1 MTLTA
6 PRPIATSLPATAS
19 PATGGLARVACI
31 ARFTLQEAM
40 SRRIILAGLLLS
52 AAFVALF
59 ALGFWFAYDKAV
71 EVSGTGA
78 SRTLPGVAAALLTV
92 MGLYAISFLASFL
105 ALFLSVGAISGEV
118 DSGTILAILAR
129 PVRRVEF
136 VLGRW
141 LAYAALLG
149 AYVVLM
155 VGLLLLVA
163 KVVAGYEVTDAPPAV
178 GLMVLQALV
187 LLTLSLL
194 GSSRLPTLANGV
206 VVFSLFGLA
215 WLGGIIEFIGDLLRN
230 DAMTNL
236 GIVVSLLVPSDALW
250 RGASFY
256 LQAPSLRAIGNAA
269 NGGIPFLGTTPPT
282 TAMIVWSIGY
292 VAVALA
298 ASILAF
304 SRRDL

>member
-1 MTLTA
+1 MTKV
-6 PRPIATSLPATAS
+6 
-19 PATGGLARVACI
+19 GLGDRLYRSNAAAGRTYCV
-31 ARFTLQEAM
+31 ARFTLQEAA

-52 AAFVALF
+52 VAFVALF

-71 EVSGTGA
+71 EVSGSGA
-78 SRTLPGVAAALLTV
+78 SRTLPGVASALLTV
-92 MGLYAISFLASFL
+92 MGLYAVSFLSCFL

-136 VLGRW
+136 VVGRW
-141 LAYAALLG
+141 LAYAILMS

-155 VGLLLLVA
+155 VGLLLSVA
-163 KVVAGYEVTDAPPAV
+163 KVVAGYEVADAPPAV

-194 GSSRLPTLANGV
+194 GSARLPTLANGV

-215 WLGGIIEFIGDLLRN
+215 WLGGIIEYIGNLLRN
-230 DAMTNL
+230 DPMTNL

-250 RGASFY
+250 RGASFF
-256 LQAPSLRAIGNAA
+256 LQAPALRAIGNAA

-282 TAMIVWSIGY
+282 TAMVAWSLGY
-292 VAVALA
+292 VAVALLG
-298 ASILAF
+298 SILVF
-304 SRRDL
+304 GRRDL